1 MRSRDH
7 QELPGVCGGG
17 VELDPHIEKGTL
29 HRVAAHAAV
38 AVPRQ
43 VGQPALG
50 PRHLDHDTV
59 PVETVTGIPQVGVSQ
74 CRNAEEPGVGARARR
89 SGESRR

>member
-7 QELPGVCGGG
+7 LELPGVCGGG
-17 VELDPHIEKGTL
+17 VELDPHVEEGAL

-50 PRHLDHDTV
+50 PRHLDDDAV
-59 PVETVTGIPQVGVSQ
+59 PVEPVQGIPEAGVSQ
-74 CRNAEEPGVGARARR
+74 CGNVEEPGVGAESRR
-89 SGESRR
+89 YGESRR